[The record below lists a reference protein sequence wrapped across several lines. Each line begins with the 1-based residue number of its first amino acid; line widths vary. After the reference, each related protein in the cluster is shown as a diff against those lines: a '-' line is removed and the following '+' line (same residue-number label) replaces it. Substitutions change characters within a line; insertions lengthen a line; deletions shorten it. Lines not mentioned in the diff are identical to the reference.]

1 MEMDHRQSVG
11 SRIGACSNNNLT
23 FLPQPGMK
31 FLFRRE
37 VGFEESVED
46 SLVEPQVG
54 VFWVGFVTSVND
66 FPSFVLDLLI

>member
-1 MEMDHRQSVG
+1 MEMDYRQSVS

-23 FLPQPGMK
+23 FRPQPGMK

-37 VGFEESVED
+37 VRFEESVED

-54 VFWVGFVTSVND
+54 VFWVGFITSVND
-66 FPSFVLDLLI
+66 FLSFVLDFLM